1 LCTSTRGEGRNFREG
16 AKPPLLPALPQKEK
30 YQGRVKERLR
40 FSYTTISPSLVR
52 EGDKGG
58 RLLTNI

>member
-1 LCTSTRGEGRNFREG
+1 MGLKGRQ
-16 AKPPLLPALPQKEK
+16 PLRKH
-30 YQGRVKERLR
+30 
-40 FSYTTISPSLVR
+40 TSPSLVR

>member
-1 LCTSTRGEGRNFREG
+1 MKGRSPFKNHPP
-16 AKPPLLPALPQKEK
+16 PPLEYKPMSGEFKRGDSP
-30 YQGRVKERLR
+30 
-40 FSYTTISPSLVR
+40 FFNSSPSLTR